1 LITESAGP
9 LSYYPSPWMSSNGEW
24 ADAYRKA
31 ADFVSQLTLL
41 EKVNLTTGVGIGGA
55 RCLGQT
61 GEIPR
66 MNFSGLCLIDTPN
79 VVDFGEFPL

>member
-1 LITESAGP
+1 
-9 LSYYPSPWMSSNGEW
+9 MSSDGEW
-24 ADAYRKA
+24 AEAYQKA

-61 GEIPR
+61 GSIPR
-66 MNFSGLCLIDTPN
+66 LNFTGLCLADTPN
-79 VVDFGEFPL
+79 TVDFGEYYLSNGHRELS